1 MRSDD
6 GADTAW
12 LAVVGVKE
20 SSGGLDQGVDACE
33 QLAGGD
39 LAAELAPEHLDWVQ
53 PWAVGRKVQQNE
65 AASRA
70 AQHSLDL
77 VVLVRACIVPG
88 DIHGLSRVLGQ
99 NRFKE
104 FGNLASPL
112 VVAGEDRR
120 LTAMPVDG
128 PE

>member
-70 AQHSLDL
+70 AQPRPRRP
-77 VVLVRACIVPG
+77 RACLHCPRRHTRFESGAWPESLQGVRQP
-88 DIHGLSRVLGQ
+88 RVAACG
-99 NRFKE
+99 
-104 FGNLASPL
+104 G
-112 VVAGEDRR
+112 G
-120 LTAMPVDG
+120 
-128 PE
+128 